1 MKQTLI
7 ATAAALALSFAAGA
21 AYAAT
26 FAVVGD
32 SEIIDFNGI
41 VEGVVDP
48 DLDADLVLALTAIN
62 GNDFVFSYAL
72 TNNSS
77 GDDLGSRLTSFGFN
91 VDPDFAD
98 ADVTGDF
105 TAWASGNVPG
115 GLPDVEFCA
124 TSGEN
129 NCSGGGG
136 GGVVVGDTFT
146 GSLTL
151 TFASV
156 QTSIDLTD
164 FYVRYQTL
172 GADGE
177 GSGVGVGGPC
187 VEGDGD
193 CGGGGGQEIPE
204 PSTWA
209 LMILGFGSAG
219 AMLRRN
225 RRGLA
230 KIAA

>member
-1 MKQTLI
+1 MKQALLTV
-7 ATAAALALSFAAGA
+7 AAALALSFAAGSA
-21 AYAAT
+21 SAAT

-48 DLDADLVLALTAIN
+48 DLDADLVLTLTGIS
-62 GNDFVFSYAL
+62 GNDFVFSYSL

-77 GDDLGSRLTSFGFN
+77 GDDLGARLTAFGFN
-91 VDPDFAD
+91 VDPNFSTAS
-98 ADVTGDF
+98 VSGDF
-105 TAWASGNVPG
+105 TTWSSGNVPG
-115 GLPDVEFCA
+115 GLPNVEFCA
-124 TSGEN
+124 TSGS

-136 GGVVVGDTFT
+136 GGVGVGDTFS

-151 TFASV
+151 TFGAP

-177 GSGVGVGGPC
+177 GSGVGVGTPC
-187 VEGDGD
+187 PELGGD
-193 CGGGGGQEIPE
+193 CGGGGGNEIPE

-209 LMILGFGSAG
+209 LMILGFGGAG

-225 RRGLA
+225 RRTLV
-230 KIAA
+230 KVAA